1 MQRLLLL
8 VLTTLWAAAALADD
22 GSILLHGQQAEVIGT
37 TLRYE
42 PQPHKQTLGCWT
54 NSADAAEWTFT
65 AARSGEYAVEV
76 LQGCGRGQGGSMMQL
91 TVDADRPGRQSL
103 EFVVEETFQTPV
115 SWSGDACRRCAFA
128 AHQAE
133 RDCEEGLL

>member
-1 MQRLLLL
+1 MHLNQRKEIIMQRLSLL

-103 EFVVEETFQTPV
+103 AFVVEETGHFQ
-115 SWSGDACRRCAFA
+115 AFKP
-128 AHQAE
+128 
-133 RDCEEGLL
+133 RSVV